1 MLFAQN
7 KNDSRQE
14 LKEMLNETRHTLS
27 LHQIRTRMKELEDLG
42 CLVIH
47 KGRKGTE
54 ITEKGIEMIDQLKG

>member
-7 KNDSRQE
+7 KNASRQK

-27 LHQIRTRMKELEDLG
+27 LQQIRTRMKELEDIG
-42 CLVIH
+42 CLEIH

-54 ITEKGIEMIDQLKG
+54 ITEKG